1 MRLAETN
8 LINGQYAV
16 AAKYLRALQHTLFYK
31 KWATNAMS
39 YLNNDEKIE
48 KHPEWGWLRKA
59 RYTEDFLFS
68 DTEMDVMLGLLL
80 QHNKSNRMA
89 FEYMLAY
96 VLQKKDLERF
106 MKYYPLG
113 KDLGYNH
120 IPISYQE
127 ALISFGHSSILISK
141 AFLGASPA
149 TYWKG

>member
-1 MRLAETN
+1 
-8 LINGQYAV
+8 
-16 AAKYLRALQHTLFYK
+16 
-31 KWATNAMS
+31 
-39 YLNNDEKIE
+39 
-48 KHPEWGWLRKA
+48 
-59 RYTEDFLFS
+59 
-68 DTEMDVMLGLLL
+68 MLGLLL

-127 ALISFGHSSILISK
+127 A
-141 AFLGASPA
+141 
-149 TYWKG
+149 